1 MYLKVKRFT
10 DIVIS
15 LIGLLIF
22 WWVLLIIAIV
32 VMADDKGNPIFK
44 QRRIGK
50 DKEEFYIYKFRTMK
64 KNTPD
69 NIPSHLLE
77 NPELYIT
84 KVGKFLRYYSLD
96 ELPQLFNILKGDM
109 SLVGPRPALYNQYDL
124 IKERDRYGANAI
136 KPGLTGYAQVNGR
149 DEVAIKV
156 KARLDGE
163 YVRRMGFL
171 TDIFIL
177 LKTVEVVIK
186 GRGVKE
192 GK

>member
-171 TDIFIL
+171 TDICIL

>member
-22 WWVLLIIAIV
+22 WWVLLIIAVV
-32 VMADDKGNPIFK
+32 VMVDDKGNPIFK

-124 IKERDRYGANAI
+124 IKERDRYGVNAI

>member
-32 VMADDKGNPIFK
+32 VMVDDKGNPIFK

-171 TDIFIL
+171 TDICIL

>member
-1 MYLKVKRFT
+1 
-10 DIVIS
+10 
-15 LIGLLIF
+15 
-22 WWVLLIIAIV
+22 
-32 VMADDKGNPIFK
+32 
-44 QRRIGK
+44 
-50 DKEEFYIYKFRTMK
+50 MK